1 MAQATGDRE
10 EYPWYKVVG
19 ENGLLQGDFL
29 DRCPVLVPREPMSL
43 TGKADNQTID
53 ARVLVYDV
61 VVMSQSCDLEQEKLD
76 LVLVCPHWSMEEF
89 GEANSY
95 FKSAE
100 GKEQLRR
107 GNVPGYHLVAPC
119 EIEGW
124 KRGIRVVDF
133 RTIFALPFEFLK
145 QFIAEKPERVRLL
158 PPYREHLSQAF
169 ARFFMRVGL
178 PVEIPP
184 FKK

>member
-1 MAQATGDRE
+1 MAQTAGDRE
-10 EYPWYKVVG
+10 EYPWYKVVEG
-19 ENGLLQGDFL
+19 DGLLQGDFL
-29 DRCPVLVPREPMSL
+29 DRCPVLVPRDPLSL
-43 TGKADNQTID
+43 TRTGANQTID

-76 LVLVCPHWSMEEF
+76 LVLVCPHWSLEEF
-89 GEANSY
+89 GGANDY
-95 FKSAE
+95 FKSTD

-107 GNVPGYHLVAPC
+107 GNVPGYHLVASC
-119 EIEGW
+119 DIEDW

-133 RTIFALPFEFLK
+133 RTVFALPFEFLK
-145 QFIAEKPERVRLL
+145 QFVAEKPIRLRLL

-178 PVEIPP
+178 PAEIPP